1 MSATNPFYRIGP
13 GLSEEVGHEFGE
25 TAQRAEFMSV
35 NEFGDVVAAIC
46 SDV

>member
-1 MSATNPFYRIGP
+1 MSATIPFYRIGP
-13 GLSEEVGHEFGE
+13 SLSEEVDHEFDE

-35 NEFGDVVAAIC
+35 NEFGDVVAPIC